1 MDDVQ
6 IGIEGG
12 QVVFQDGR
20 IGSDPQKCDHDE
32 PCGCYVEGYAQGRD
46 KAHFELRNILGA
58 GHADGCGCEPCR
70 TLREVALQMADRW
83 GAFA

>member
-20 IGSDPQKCDHDE
+20 IGSDPQVCDCDL
-32 PCGCYVEGYAQGRD
+32 PCGCYVEGYAQGKD
-46 KAHFELRNILGA
+46 KAHFEVRNILRA
-58 GHADGCGCEPCR
+58 GHADGCGCEPCQ
-70 TLREVALQMADRW
+70 TLQQVALQLAERW
-83 GAFA
+83 GFV